1 MGGEFGI
8 RVYVWLSPFPVHLK
22 LHNICLLIGYTSK
35 EKLKRKKKK
44 LAFQINKLIE
54 KEIRWWVTRGE
65 RRREGNWRTV
75 GQRYRLSVINKYW
88 GDITYGKSF

>member
-8 RVYVWLSPFPVHLK
+8 HVYIWLSPFPVHLK
-22 LHNICLLIGYTSK
+22 LHNIINWLD
-35 EKLKRKKKK
+35 LKTKVKKKKKTK

-88 GDITYGKSF
+88 GNITYGKSF

>member
-1 MGGEFGI
+1 MGFGGQSHHLI
-8 RVYVWLSPFPVHLK
+8 SFSMSLFINWL
-22 LHNICLLIGYTSK
+22 Y
-35 EKLKRKKKK
+35 LKRKVKKKKKK